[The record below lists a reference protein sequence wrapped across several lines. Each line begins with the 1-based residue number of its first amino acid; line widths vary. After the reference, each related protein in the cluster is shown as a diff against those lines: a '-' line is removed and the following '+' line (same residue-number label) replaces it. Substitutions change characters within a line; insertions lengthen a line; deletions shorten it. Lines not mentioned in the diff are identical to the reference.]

1 MSRESDSESE
11 ACSDRL
17 DTELRDIIDI
27 MVWYRYQYPALTLLF
42 TAAVIHLDATLMLT
56 SQCQPANEGA
66 HSKYSTPLMTVVKF
80 DLSLAPRPIAE
91 PASGRYDAYGC
102 G

>member
-11 ACSDRL
+11 ACSDS

-27 MVWYRYQYPALTLLF
+27 MVWYRYQYLALALLF

-56 SQCQPANEGA
+56 SPCQPANQGA
-66 HSKYSTPLMTVVKF
+66 HSTPLMTDVKF
-80 DLSLAPRPIAE
+80 DLSLAPRPIAQ
-91 PASGRYDAYGC
+91 PASGRYDGC